1 MLINSPRITGR
12 DRHHWETLEH
22 YDDVIAQYDAP
33 RLDKMATRARTE
45 LGKATT
51 GYIGT
56 TWGKDS
62 MVVAHLA
69 ATSGCPLPLVWVR
82 LDGLENPDT
91 EPVRDAFLA
100 RYPHVRYEE
109 ITIPATG
116 VRRWWH
122 PADHVGTDHGPDEGF
137 AEAARRHGGHYVSGV
152 RAEES
157 STRALTVS
165 RNGTHS
171 KGSTR
176 PIARWKGVDVFAYL
190 ARHDLPVHPAYAMT
204 MGGTLDRIQV
214 RVSSIGGVRGTGRH
228 RQVWEQ
234 TYYPDVI
241 AAAKKAAL

>member
-1 MLINSPRITGR
+1 MLIDSPRITPR
-12 DRHHWETLEH
+12 DRDHWARLEH
-22 YDDVIAQYDAP
+22 LDDALSHDP
-33 RLDKMATRARTE
+33 RLDTMQDKAARE
-45 LGKATT
+45 LSKAKT
-51 GYIGT
+51 GYIGC

-69 ATSGCPLPLVWVR
+69 AITDSPLPLVWVR

-91 EPVRDAFLA
+91 EPVRDVFLE
-100 RYPHVRYEE
+100 RFPHVRYEE

-122 PADHVGTDHGPDEGF
+122 PADYKGTDHGPDAGF
-137 AEAARRHGGHYVSGV
+137 RLAAARFGGHYVSGV

-157 STRALTVS
+157 TTRALTVA

-171 KGSTR
+171 AGSTR
-176 PIARWKGVDVFAYL
+176 PIARWTGVDVFAYL
-190 ARHDLPVHPAYAMT
+190 HKHDLPVHPAYAMT

-228 RQVWEQ
+228 RRVWEE

-241 AAAKKAAL
+241 RAAKTREGL